1 MPYKYVVEISSIEE
15 LADEDADIDAV
26 ETPMETK
33 STAN

>member
-1 MPYKYVVEISSIEE
+1 MPYKYVVETLSNEM
-15 LADEDADIDAV
+15 LPDEDADIDAV